1 MVFYLVFRI
10 VKSRVQQRIECYE
23 VEWKNLKLGETCPV
37 SFVTIE
43 SREVLPG
50 FETNCLEKN
59 CFTKCNLVEID
70 EWKWWKT
77 RRGKSFSYE
86 FNLNTLS
93 RLKIY
98 YIRKIMKGF
107 HRLLHSSP
115 HFLHQSFPTSNSWQH
130 FTFLQ

>member
-43 SREVLPG
+43 RREVLPG

-59 CFTKCNLVEID
+59 CSTKCNLVEID

-93 RLKIY
+93 RLKI
-98 YIRKIMKGF
+98 II
-107 HRLLHSSP
+107 
-115 HFLHQSFPTSNSWQH
+115 
-130 FTFLQ
+130 

>member
-50 FETNCLEKN
+50 FETNCLEKIALPN
-59 CFTKCNLVEID
+59 VIK
-70 EWKWWKT
+70 
-77 RRGKSFSYE
+77 
-86 FNLNTLS
+86 
-93 RLKIY
+93 
-98 YIRKIMKGF
+98 
-107 HRLLHSSP
+107 
-115 HFLHQSFPTSNSWQH
+115 
-130 FTFLQ
+130 